1 MEIKEFF
8 STYRDEICEAYS
20 ERVKNAKSKK
30 DFADMLDINV
40 CDWLCKMNRK
50 HHDVGSFIGGNFG
63 NFINGRFFNIVETER
78 GDYSCGL
85 CVGQYLQTETL
96 LSNDIT
102 CFIDSDIQKLTLAKN
117 NIRTI
122 ICSNSKIVVT
132 EIAEDSKL
140 FVEKDDTT
148 VIEFDKKFENRI
160 IIRKIKE

>member
-40 CDWLCKMNRK
+40 CDWLCKMNGK
-50 HHDVGSFIGGNFG
+50 HRDVGSFIGENFG
-63 NFINGRFFNIVETER
+63 NFINGRFFNIVETEY

-102 CFIDSDIQKLTLAKN
+102 CFIDSNIQKLTLAKN

-122 ICSNSKIVVT
+122 ICSNRLLSQKLQKTRNCLSKKTTLQLLSLTRSLKT
-132 EIAEDSKL
+132 E
-140 FVEKDDTT
+140 
-148 VIEFDKKFENRI
+148 
-160 IIRKIKE
+160 